1 MAKQIHFK
9 AFDDAGRL
17 ASAKLETFKET
28 LIKNTPGRKRKPQ
41 LSKAERQAAN
51 FRRRIESLKGQ
62 LDRANELIKKLR
74 KDARSMRNRLGEVTR
89 EEAASMNLEMMFPK
103 QTPKKNVRRKKKA
116 RPSKL
121 ESLPGSDFK
130 N

>member
-1 MAKQIHFK
+1 MAKRKQIDFDAAGEFANAQLKVFK
-9 AFDDAGRL
+9 RAAIEKVLGKKGKNPDVVISKRRL
-17 ASAKLETFKET
+17 ENFGKR
-28 LIKNTPGRKRKPQ
+28 IK
-41 LSKAERQAAN
+41 
-51 FRRRIESLKGQ
+51 SLKRQ
-62 LDRANELIKKLR
+62 LDEANELIKKLR
-74 KDARSMRNRLGEVTR
+74 KDARSMRSRLSEVTK